1 LTAGAAKA
9 PGKGRRGD
17 CDLRALKRPR
27 STARSARS
35 GNPVEYSVL
44 CTASGYR
51 AGKIES
57 GISKSTFSLA
67 GLCVVHWKQLYWPVA
82 LITKN
87 SSAFVERRRVALHFS
102 VAIHEGSSFRLV
114 SASRAIFGRI
124 SDVSFGL
131 RSLQAFPHS
140 RGNSCWKG
148 KEKLW

>member
-1 LTAGAAKA
+1 M
-9 PGKGRRGD
+9 
-17 CDLRALKRPR
+17 RALKRPR

-67 GLCVVHWKQLYWPVA
+67 GLCVVHWKQLYLPVRDGPF
-82 LITKN
+82 TKN
-87 SSAFVERRRVALHFS
+87 SPAFGERRRVTLYFS

-114 SASRAIFGRI
+114 SASRAILGRI
-124 SDVSFGL
+124 SDLSFGW
-131 RSLQAFPHS
+131 RSRQAFSHS
-140 RGNSCWKG
+140 RGNSCCNG
-148 KEKLW
+148 KEKL